1 MLLDWEGGKSGLG
14 WPLSVRWTLQGHS
27 ILGSLTS
34 SPSFFYFSE
43 GFCFVL
49 LPFMVFPQGLYLYLA
64 ESYREK
70 VVYAILSGPEVLLGD
85 FVELGGT
92 P

>member
-1 MLLDWEGGKSGLG
+1 
-14 WPLSVRWTLQGHS
+14 
-27 ILGSLTS
+27 
-34 SPSFFYFSE
+34 
-43 GFCFVL
+43 
-49 LPFMVFPQGLYLYLA
+49 MVFPQGLYLYLA